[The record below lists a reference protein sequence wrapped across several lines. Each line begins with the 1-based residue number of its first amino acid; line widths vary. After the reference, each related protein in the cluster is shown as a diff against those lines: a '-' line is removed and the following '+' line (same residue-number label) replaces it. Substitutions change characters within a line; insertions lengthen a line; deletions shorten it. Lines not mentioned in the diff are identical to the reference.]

1 MRTERVEM
9 KNRLH
14 WLLVAVCLFPA
25 TIAES
30 VGPEGAGVKSMST
43 PAAVRGYRVSKD
55 AGLTLAIAAGTAFCK
70 GSPAN
75 YGGGRLEMVA
85 NATNY
90 VYVDPSSNCAPA
102 ASTKGFSADGTP
114 IATVFTGPSS
124 ITDIAMASA
133 PLLGGAPAGQ
143 SGGSG
148 ITSLNGL
155 TANSQTFKVGTSGTN
170 FNISSSGSTHTFNLP
185 SASATATGAVTTGA
199 QTFAG
204 AKTFSAP
211 ITAASGGTGAN
222 NAATAGR
229 YLRGN
234 GT

>member
-9 KNRLH
+9 KNRHH
-14 WLLVAVCLFPA
+14 WLLVAVCLFPD

-30 VGPEGAGVKSMST
+30 VGPEGAGIKSMAT
-43 PAAVRGYRVSKD
+43 PVAVRGYRVSKD

-75 YGGGRLEMVA
+75 YGGGRLKMVA

-90 VYVDPSSNCAPA
+90 VYVDPSSNCAPT

-124 ITDIAMASA
+124 ITDVAMASA
-133 PLLGGAPAGQ
+133 PSLGGALSPSGAPATGT
-143 SGGSG
+143 G

-155 TANSQTFKVGTSGTN
+155 TTS
-170 FNISSSGSTHTFNLP
+170 S
-185 SASATATGAVTTGA
+185 
-199 QTFAG
+199 
-204 AKTFSAP
+204 
-211 ITAASGGTGAN
+211 
-222 NAATAGR
+222 
-229 YLRGN
+229 
-234 GT
+234 